1 MLGTESSGTLRL
13 QGLITHHEV
22 MMLVDSGSSHSFISE
37 EMADKLGT
45 TQRSVPS
52 IRVRIVDGGI
62 LQCSRELIAC
72 G

>member
-1 MLGTESSGTLRL
+1 
-13 QGLITHHEV
+13 
-22 MMLVDSGSSHSFISE
+22 MLVDSGSSHSFISE

-52 IRVRIVDGGI
+52 IRVRIIDGGI
-62 LQCSRELIAC
+62 FQCSRELIAC